1 MVLVLPILIY
11 DSIDHKYPGH
21 LQCQIFALCG
31 SISGIG
37 AGATNAA
44 IAYDRYRFNE
54 YFNVTKVI
62 NEFNAKITYYYN
74 KLKIII
80 LK

>member
-1 MVLVLPILIY
+1 VLNLALCDFSMVLVLPILIY

-44 IAYDRYRFNE
+44 IAYDRYRYN
-54 YFNVTKVI
+54 NLI
-62 NEFNAKITYYYN
+62 NYS
-74 KLKIII
+74 III
-80 LK
+80 HLIHLIMPR

>member
-1 MVLVLPILIY
+1 VLNLALCDFSMVLVLPILIY

-44 IAYDRYRFNE
+44 IAYDRYR
-54 YFNVTKVI
+54 
-62 NEFNAKITYYYN
+62 YN
-74 KLKIII
+74 NLISYILIII
-80 LK
+80 HLINSKHR

>member
-37 AGATNAA
+37 AGATNAV
-44 IAYDRYRFNE
+44 IAYDRYR
-54 YFNVTKVI
+54 YICNVKYLYDKSDKNI
-62 NEFNAKITYYYN
+62 MNDY
-74 KLKIII
+74 
-80 LK
+80 